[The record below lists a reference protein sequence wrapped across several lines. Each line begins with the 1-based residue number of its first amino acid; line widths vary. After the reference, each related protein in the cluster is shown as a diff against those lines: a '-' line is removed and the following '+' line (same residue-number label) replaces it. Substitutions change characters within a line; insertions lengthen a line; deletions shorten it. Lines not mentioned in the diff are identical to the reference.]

1 MKVVER
7 WIPLMACVALATLIS
22 GCGGINA
29 SGSVSPASF
38 LLPGI
43 LYKTPPAKAPAE
55 VEKMEPGIVDIQ
67 MAPAASGASPLSG
80 IVSGKDVSQL

>member
-1 MKVVER
+1 
-7 WIPLMACVALATLIS
+7 MACVALATLIS

-43 LYKTPPAKAPAE
+43 LHRTPPAKAPDDI
-55 VEKMEPGIVDIQ
+55 EKLEPGIVRVEG
-67 MAPAASGASPLSG
+67 ASGPL
-80 IVSGKDVSQL
+80 KAREAMDVSQL